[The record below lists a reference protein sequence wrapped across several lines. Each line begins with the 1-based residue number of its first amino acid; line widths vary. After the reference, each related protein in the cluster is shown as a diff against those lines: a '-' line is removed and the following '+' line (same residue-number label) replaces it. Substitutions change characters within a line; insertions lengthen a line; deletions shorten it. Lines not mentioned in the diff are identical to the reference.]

1 MRHRL
6 LVGLVV
12 LLAVSALPSVSN
24 GLRAQQGGQ
33 TPIFREAAR
42 IVPVI
47 ATVTDADGR
56 LVPGLE
62 QEDFQIFDNN
72 KLQETTVFQSTV
84 EPFSVVVMLDKSASM
99 TANLDR
105 LNLAAEQ
112 FLLRLLPLDKGQVG
126 AFSDK
131 IQLSGEFTSDRDDLI
146 GALKDLQFGNPTRL
160 YDAVNESMTALRPVD
175 GRKVVLVF
183 TDGDDTSSRLG
194 LGDVLRRAIEEN
206 VMVYAIGLQAEFFN
220 GQSMVRTR
228 PDRGLRRLAEETG
241 GGYFELTKTADLAP
255 TFTRVAQELHSQ
267 YILGFTPTVLDGK
280 EHKLQVKMRA
290 PGMTARTRRTYI
302 ADSDRIGDTR

>member
-1 MRHRL
+1 MRS
-6 LVGLVV
+6 
-12 LLAVSALPSVSN
+12 LLAVALASLVAAFHAPA
-24 GLRAQQGGQ
+24 RAASPQDAPQA
-33 TPIFREAAR
+33 PVFREAAR
-42 IVPVI
+42 IVPVV
-47 ATVTDADGR
+47 ATVTDREGR

-62 QEDFQIFDNN
+62 QEDFSILDNN
-72 KLQETTVFQSTV
+72 RPVEIALFQSTV

-105 LNLAAEQ
+105 LNQAAEQ
-112 FLLRLLPLDKGQVG
+112 FLLRLLPLDKAQVG

-131 IQLSGEFTSDRDDLI
+131 IQLSGEFTGDRDDLI
-146 GALKDLQFGNPTRL
+146 GALKELQFGNPTRL
-160 YDAVNESMTALRPVD
+160 YDAINESMAALREVD

-194 LGDVLRRAIEEN
+194 LGDVLRRAREED

-220 GQSMVRTR
+220 GQSVVRTR

-241 GGYFELTKTADLAP
+241 GGYFELTRTAELAP

-280 EHKLQVKMRA
+280 EHRLQVRLRGD
-290 PGMTARTRRTYI
+290 GMTARARRSYV
-302 ADSDRIGDTR
+302 ADPDRVGDTN

>member
-1 MRHRL
+1 MRSFM
-6 LVGLVV
+6 LVALVSMLV
-12 LLAVSALPSVSN
+12 TLEGPAHLT
-24 GLRAQQGGQ
+24 AQQSEGQTQ

-47 ATVTDADGR
+47 TTVTDADGR

-62 QEDFQIFDNN
+62 QEDFSIFDNN
-72 KLQETTVFQSTV
+72 KLQETALFQSTV

-105 LNLAAEQ
+105 LTQAAEQ
-112 FLLRLLPLDKGQVG
+112 FLLRLLPLDRAQVG

-131 IQLSGEFTSDRDDLI
+131 IELSGEFTNDRDSLI
-146 GALKDLQFGNPTRL
+146 SALKDLQFGNPTRL
-160 YDAVNESMTALRPVD
+160 YDAINASMAALSAVD
-175 GRKVVLVF
+175 GRKVVLIF
-183 TDGDDTSSRLG
+183 TDGDDTASRMG
-194 LGDVLRRAIEEN
+194 MGDVLERARDED
-206 VMVYAIGLQAEFFN
+206 VMVYAIGLQSEFFN
-220 GQSMVRTR
+220 GQSMVRSR
-228 PDRGLRRLAEETG
+228 PDRGLKRLAEETG

-280 EHKLQVKMRA
+280 EHKLQVKMRGT
-290 PGMTARTRRTYI
+290 GMNARARRSYI
-302 ADSDRIGDTR
+302 ADADRLGDSR

>member
-1 MRHRL
+1 MRSL
-6 LVGLVV
+6 LIVALVCGLVSLPAPV
-12 LLAVSALPSVSN
+12 RVSA
-24 GLRAQQGGQ
+24 QQSQPEAQ
-33 TPIFREAAR
+33 TPVFREAAR

-62 QEDFQIFDNN
+62 MEDFSIFDNG
-72 KLQETTVFQSTV
+72 KLQETVVFQSSV

-112 FLLRLLPLDKGQVG
+112 FLLRLLPLDKAQVG

-131 IQLSGEFTSDRDDLI
+131 IQLSGEFTGSRDTLI
-146 GALKDLQFGNPTRL
+146 SALKDLQFGNPTRL
-160 YDAVNESMTALRPVD
+160 YDAVNASMAALRKAD
-175 GRKVVLVF
+175 GRKVVLIF

-194 LGDVLRRAIEEN
+194 MGDVLERARQED
-206 VMVYAIGLQAEFFN
+206 VMVYAIGLQSEYFN
-220 GQSMVRTR
+220 GQSMVRSR

-241 GGYFELTKTADLAP
+241 GGYFELTKTADLAA

-267 YILGFTPTVLDGK
+267 YILGFTPAALDGK
-280 EHKLQVKMRA
+280 EHKLQVKMRTA
-290 PGMTARTRRTYI
+290 DMTARTRKSYI
-302 ADSDRIGDTR
+302 ADADRIGGTQ